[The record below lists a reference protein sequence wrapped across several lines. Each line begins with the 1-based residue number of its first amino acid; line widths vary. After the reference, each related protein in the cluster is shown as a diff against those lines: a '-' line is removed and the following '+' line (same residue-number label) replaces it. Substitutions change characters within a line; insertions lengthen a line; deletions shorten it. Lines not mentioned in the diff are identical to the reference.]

1 MKRDLTNGNIIGNI
15 LYFSL
20 PYLLSYFLQT
30 LYGMADLFIIGQFE
44 NAAATTA
51 VSVGSQVMHMLTVM
65 IVGLAMGST
74 VSIGKAVGAKDEK
87 CAALNIGN
95 TVTVFMGLSV
105 VLTLV
110 LITLVNQITAVMSTP
125 AEAVKGTTEY
135 LTICFIGIPFITAY
149 NTLSSVFRGMGDSK
163 SPMYFIM
170 TACFA
175 NIGLD
180 YLFIGAM
187 HMGAAGAALG
197 TTCSQAIS
205 VVISL
210 IVILKRKI
218 GIKLSKSDFRLQKGI
233 ISKIVKTG
241 LPIALQDGFIQISFI
256 VITIIANSRGL
267 IDSAAVGITEKIMSF
282 MFLVPS
288 SMLSTVSTLGAQ
300 NIGAGKPEQARKVLR
315 YCAVA
320 AGVFGFIA
328 AVVVQ
333 FVADG
338 FVGLFTNETAVVV
351 SGGQYLRGYIWD
363 SFFGGIQ
370 FCFSGYFCAIGK
382 SGLSFMHNIISIL
395 TVRVPGSYLMSVC
408 FKDNLLPM
416 GCASSAGS
424 VLSIAICVIA
434 YCVVRK
440 NEKRKAY

>member
-1 MKRDLTNGNIIGNI
+1 
-15 LYFSL
+15 
-20 PYLLSYFLQT
+20 
-30 LYGMADLFIIGQFE
+30 
-44 NAAATTA
+44 
-51 VSVGSQVMHMLTVM
+51 
-65 IVGLAMGST
+65 
-74 VSIGKAVGAKDEK
+74 
-87 CAALNIGN
+87 
-95 TVTVFMGLSV
+95 
-105 VLTLV
+105 
-110 LITLVNQITAVMSTP
+110 
-125 AEAVKGTTEY
+125 
-135 LTICFIGIPFITAY
+135 
-149 NTLSSVFRGMGDSK
+149 MGDSK

-170 TACFA
+170 VACFA

-205 VVISL
+205 VVVSL
-210 IVILKRKI
+210 IVILKRKM
-218 GIKLSKSDFRLQKGI
+218 GIKLSKSDFRLRKDI
-233 ISKIVKTG
+233 ISKIVRTG
-241 LPIALQDGFIQISFI
+241 LPIALQYGFIQISFI

-267 IDSAAVGITEKIMSF
+267 IDAAAVGITEKIMSF

-320 AGVFGFIA
+320 AGAFGFIA

-333 FVADG
+333 FVAEG
-338 FVGLFTNETAVVV
+338 FVGLFTNETAVAV
-351 SGGQYLRGYIWD
+351 SCGQYLRGYIWD
-363 SFFGGIQ
+363 SFFGGIH

-424 VLSIAICVIA
+424 LLSIVICVIA

-440 NEKRKAY
+440 SEKRKAY